1 MSVAL
6 RVVLFLGA
14 AGMACYMLRKI
25 RKSQMQIE
33 DALFWIIMAG
43 ILVVLGVF
51 PGIAVFAA
59 KILEIQSP
67 ANLVFLVVIF
77 LLLLKVFALTK
88 KVSILEHKFKNL
100 VQRYAIDEHR
110 NKV

>member
-1 MSVAL
+1 MSFAL
-6 RVVLFLGA
+6 RLLLFIGA
-14 AGMACYMLRKI
+14 AWMAFYMLQKI

-33 DALFWIIMAG
+33 DALFWIVVAFMFV
-43 ILVVLGVF
+43 ILGAI
-51 PGIAVFAA
+51 PEIAVFAA
-59 KILEIQSP
+59 SILDIQSP

-100 VQRYAIDEHR
+100 VQRYALDEHD
-110 NKV
+110 K